1 MIAHELRPLCRSCY
15 YYCYGQPGPAGAA
28 QRFSPGLAGHI
39 LVAVLQSRSFNS
51 SVMVR
56 APVGWGG
63 GGDILGTQRK
73 ATLPK
78 EKGEE
83 EGWWWCLWGLGG
95 GGDKRAFVDG
105 SLRR

>member
-1 MIAHELRPLCRSCY
+1 M
-15 YYCYGQPGPAGAA
+15 GVWG
-28 QRFSPGLAGHI
+28 
-39 LVAVLQSRSFNS
+39 
-51 SVMVR
+51 
-56 APVGWGG
+56 VG
-63 GGDILGTQRK
+63 ILGTQGK

-95 GGDKRAFVDG
+95 GDKRAFVDG